1 MVYWW
6 CCLKV
11 IQIEGFTADLTP
23 DDKPAVSIYGPEGTG
38 KTRFA
43 ATAPGPIG
51 LLALDKKSKRTF
63 QKVASAMEKQV
74 VVNKEDYISGKDA
87 IKLAMLDTN
96 VEAQRK
102 QIKEF
107 YGKLFEKVMETGL
120 ALASHPDIE
129 TIVIDTAT
137 QLWDWIMFS
146 HFGRRNQVESY
157 QRGAPNQ
164 DMIDLIN
171 ALKNKNLVL
180 IHRAKDEWKD
190 TGEVDSQ
197 GRKKQAP
204 SGKFQAEGFTKM
216 GYFATVI
223 CELSAA
229 PKASEPDDKFKIK
242 LVKCQPNSL
251 LEGQDM
257 AEYGLRGESI
267 TWENVMTVI
276 GAEE

>member
-1 MVYWW
+1 M
-6 CCLKV
+6 KE
-11 IQIEGFTADLTP
+11 IKIEGFTTDLTP
-23 DDKPAVSIYGPEGTG
+23 DDRPAVSIFGSEGSG

-43 ATAPGPIG
+43 ATSPDPIG

-63 QKVASAMEKQV
+63 QKVATAMGKQV
-74 VVNKEDYISGKDA
+74 LVNKEDYISGKDA

-96 VEAQRK
+96 VEAQRT

-107 YGKLFEKVMETGL
+107 YGKLFEKVMNTGL
-120 ALASHPDIE
+120 ALASHPDIQ

-171 ALKNKNLVL
+171 ALKSKNLVL
-180 IHRAKDEWKD
+180 IHRASEEWKD
-190 TGEVDSQ
+190 TGEVDSH
-197 GRKKQAP
+197 GKKKQAP
-204 SGKFQAEGFTKM
+204 SGRYKAEGFTKM

-223 CELSAA
+223 CELTSAA
-229 PKASEPDDKFKIK
+229 KASEPDDKFKIK

-257 AEYGLRGESI
+257 GEYSLIGEAI
-267 TWENVMTVI
+267 NWENLMAVI
-276 GAEE
+276 GGD

>member
-1 MVYWW
+1 MKQIV
-6 CCLKV
+6 
-11 IQIEGFTADLTP
+11 IEGFTADLTP
-23 DDKPAVSIYGPEGTG
+23 DDKPAVSIYGSEGTG

-43 ATAPGPIG
+43 ATAPDPIG

-63 QKVASAMEKQV
+63 QKVATAMGKQV
-74 VVNKEDYISGKDA
+74 LVNKEDYISGKDA

-96 VEAQRK
+96 VDAQRK
-102 QIKEF
+102 EIKAF
-107 YGKLFEKVMETGL
+107 YGKLFEKVMDTGL
-120 ALASHPDIE
+120 ALASHPDIQ

-146 HFGRRNQVESY
+146 HFGRRNQVESF

-171 ALKNKNLVL
+171 ALKNKNLIL

-204 SGKFQAEGFTKM
+204 SGKFQAEGFGKI

-223 CELSAA
+223 CELTSTA
-229 PKASEPDDKFKIK
+229 KASEADDKFKIK
-242 LVKCQPNSL
+242 LVKCQLNSL

-257 AEYGLRGESI
+257 GEYSLKGEAI
-267 TWENVMTVI
+267 TWENLMAVI
-276 GAEE
+276 GAED